1 MSAHSDQSADGGE
14 SIPAGLEATA
24 REVHT
29 LAQKAYRLVRK
40 RVLKGEYPPGA
51 ALSRRR
57 LAAEF
62 GMSLLPVAEALQRL
76 VNEGLLESR
85 PRVGTR
91 VRTPDRDEIRDRYT
105 LREAL
110 ESQSAR
116 LFAEKATARERS
128 EILRAARHLDK
139 LYATENGP
147 SVKPEHRLAVRLQH
161 VKFHLRVA
169 EVGGCLLL
177 RQAIEREQDLLFS
190 WLSDSA
196 AQAHPL
202 PTNYHSELA
211 EALCSGDVSQAD
223 EAIRAHIRYA
233 LSELL
238 KLAYQP
244 SLTRWRMAPK
254 ASREAV

>member
-1 MSAHSDQSADGGE
+1 MSLQQDQSAGTGGT
-14 SIPAGLEATA
+14 PAGLEASA

-29 LAQKAYRLVRK
+29 LAQKAYRMVRK
-40 RVLKGEYPPGA
+40 RILMGEYPAGA

-110 ESQSAR
+110 ESQAAR
-116 LFAEKATARERS
+116 LFAEKATAREKS
-128 EILRAARHLDK
+128 EVLRAARHLDK

-147 SVKPEHRLAVRLQH
+147 GVKPEHRLAVRLQH

-169 EVGGCLLL
+169 EIGGCALL
-177 RQAIEREQDLLFS
+177 RKAIEREQDLLFS

-202 PTNYHSELA
+202 PPNYHKELA
-211 EALCSGDVSQAD
+211 EALCSGDVEQAD
-223 EAIRAHIRYA
+223 TAIRQHIRYA

-244 SLTRWRMAPK
+244 NLTRWRMAPK
-254 ASREAV
+254 ATREAV